1 MDFKSLINKIN
12 SLNDEVKTVAAP
24 TIEQAVQLNE
34 DAQLR
39 VLSGRTT
46 YVAEAKKKAEEKKEE
61 KKEVEE
67 GFDAD
72 SKTGD
77 TFKTAKGTATKT
89 ATGVK
94 HTRDKYEYDP
104 GSDDKEDKKRKETAR
119 KAKKESVDAEAF
131 KGKFAKMVEAKKD
144 EKKDPKKKPMK
155 EAAKPDFLD
164 IDKDGDKK
172 EPMKKAAGEKGG
184 DKKDGKK
191 GMSDKQAK
199 YFGKKNESVTTAKKV
214 VAESVETKLSFK
226 QMVQLV
232 QESGGQQQIDPT
244 DKALFNWATRVA
256 TNKLGEGMK
265 AELFAGL
272 LYERNGGVFEMY
284 DVLSEDQK

>member
-89 ATGVK
+89 ATGMK

-119 KAKKESVDAEAF
+119 R
-131 KGKFAKMVEAKKD
+131 
-144 EKKDPKKKPMK
+144 
-155 EAAKPDFLD
+155 L
-164 IDKDGDKK
+164 
-172 EPMKKAAGEKGG
+172 
-184 DKKDGKK
+184 
-191 GMSDKQAK
+191 
-199 YFGKKNESVTTAKKV
+199 KKNLLMQ
-214 VAESVETKLSFK
+214 KLS
-226 QMVQLV
+226 
-232 QESGGQQQIDPT
+232 
-244 DKALFNWATRVA
+244 KANLPKW
-256 TNKLGEGMK
+256 
-265 AELFAGL
+265 
-272 LYERNGGVFEMY
+272 
-284 DVLSEDQK
+284 

>member
-24 TIEQAVQLNE
+24 TIEPAVQLNE

-39 VLSGRTT
+39 VLSGRST

-89 ATGVK
+89 ATGMK

-164 IDKDGDKK
+164 VDKDGDKK
-172 EPMKKAAGEKGG
+172 EPMKKAAAEKDGG
-184 DKKDGKK
+184 KKDGKK

-214 VAESVETKLSFK
+214 VAESVETKLSFR

-244 DKALFNWATRVA
+244 DKELFNWATRVA
-256 TNKLGEGMK
+256 TSKLGEGMK
-265 AELFAGL
+265 AELYAGL
-272 LYERNGGVFEMY
+272 IYERNGGVFEMY